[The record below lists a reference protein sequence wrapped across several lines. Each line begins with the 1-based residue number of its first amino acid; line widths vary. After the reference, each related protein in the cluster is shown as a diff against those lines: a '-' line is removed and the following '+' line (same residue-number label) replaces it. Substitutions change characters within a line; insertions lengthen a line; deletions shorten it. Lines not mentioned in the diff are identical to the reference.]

1 MSSDVYYVK
10 DDKLNVGSL
19 TSGTDNVTTFAAGKV
34 VRYRGP
40 TLDAP
45 FGLGSSIKSG
55 GLVVGERY
63 IIQAR
68 SVLDFVSIG
77 SADNIV
83 DTKFI
88 ATGSLTMTSVDYVA
102 TFREEE
108 QEPFFPD
115 RFHMAL
121 VAYILMR
128 KFPLAKVKKLDRDG
142 NVVEIVGD
150 FVAARYWES
159 QWNKYVKQAQKFSNF
174 KRLRRDFMGAGPE
187 IMDPDLDT

>member
-1 MSSDVYYVK
+1 MASDVYFVK
-10 DDKLNVGSL
+10 DDKLGVGSL
-19 TSGTDNVTTFAAGKV
+19 TSGTDKVTALAASTV
-34 VRYRGP
+34 IRYRGP

-45 FGLGSSIKSG
+45 WGLGDSIKSG

-68 SVLDFVSIG
+68 SLLDFTTIG
-77 SADNIV
+77 SADNNV
-83 DTKFI
+83 NTKFI

-102 TFREEE
+102 TFREEA

-115 RFHMAL
+115 RFHMAI

-128 KFPLAKVKKLDRDG
+128 SFPIIKVKKIDRDG
-142 NVVEIVGD
+142 NTVDVIGD

-159 QWNKYVKQAQKFSNF
+159 QWNKYVKNGQKFSNL
-174 KRLRRDFMGAGPE
+174 KRLRRDFAGAGPE
-187 IMDPDLDT
+187 IMDPGLD

>member
-1 MSSDVYYVK
+1 MASDVYFVK
-10 DDKLNVGSL
+10 DDKLGVGSL
-19 TSGTDNVTTFAAGKV
+19 TSGTDKVTALAVSTV
-34 VRYRGP
+34 IRYRGP

-45 FGLGSSIKSG
+45 WGLGDSIKSG

-68 SVLDFVSIG
+68 SLLDFTTIG
-77 SADNIV
+77 AANNND

-102 TFREEE
+102 TFREEA

-115 RFHMAL
+115 RFHMAI

-128 KFPLAKVKKLDRDG
+128 SFPIIKVKKIDRDG
-142 NVVEIVGD
+142 NTVDVIGD

-159 QWNKYVKQAQKFSNF
+159 QWNKYVKNGQKFSNL
-174 KRLRRDFMGAGPE
+174 KHLRRDFAGAGPE
-187 IMDPDLDT
+187 LMDPGLD